1 MKTFVF
7 QFEAL
12 LKVRRHQRDI
22 CRQRLADAL
31 IRDSD
36 LMARRGR
43 TEAERHFQFEELRA
57 LEGGGKNIEVG
68 SSASRR
74 LYAGQLSSD
83 IGRIDSERAGVA
95 RELDLCRAA
104 LVRADQSVKS
114 LEKLAERQSA
124 EFARNRER
132 SEVRDQDQ
140 TWQAIKAS
148 ASICPGLGQ

>member
-1 MKTFVF
+1 MKAFAF

-31 IRDSD
+31 SRDHN
-36 LMARRGR
+36 LAARRSR
-43 TEAERHFQFEELRA
+43 TEAERHVQIEELRS
-57 LEGGGKNIEVG
+57 LEGNGQNIEVVA
-68 SSASRR
+68 STSRR
-74 LYAGQLSSD
+74 SYAGQLSSD
-83 IGRIDSERAGVA
+83 IDRIDSERAGVA
-95 RELDLCRAA
+95 RDVDLCCEA
-104 LVRADQSVKS
+104 LVRADQAVKS

-124 EFARNRER
+124 EFALNRAR

-140 TWQAIKAS
+140 TWQAIQAS